1 MSLDEANVRKIA
13 ALARIRVDDAALP
26 GLQKDLNDI
35 LSWVEQLNEVD
46 TEGVA
51 PLTSVV
57 EMTLRRREDVVNDG
71 GIPDKVLANAPGA
84 EDGFFA
90 VPKVVE

>member
-1 MSLDEANVRKIA
+1 MSLDEATVRKIA
-13 ALARIRVDDAALP
+13 RLARIRVDDATLP

-46 TEGVA
+46 TDDVP
-51 PLTSVV
+51 PLTSAV
-57 EMTLRRREDVVNDG
+57 ETSLRQRPDIVTDG
-71 GIPDKVLANAPGA
+71 GIPDKVLANAPDA
-84 EDGFFA
+84 ADGFFT

>member
-1 MSLDEANVRKIA
+1 MSLDEATVRKIA
-13 ALARIRVDDAALP
+13 RLARIRVDDAALP

-46 TEGVA
+46 TDDVP
-51 PLTSVV
+51 PLTSAV
-57 EMTLRRREDVVNDG
+57 ETSLRQRPDIVTDG
-71 GIPDKVLANAPGA
+71 GIPDKVLANAPDA
-84 EDGFFA
+84 ADGFFT

>member
-13 ALARIRVDDAALP
+13 RLARIRVDDAALP
-26 GLQKDLNDI
+26 GLQKDLNGI
-35 LSWVEQLNEVD
+35 LSWVEQLNEVQTD
-46 TEGVA
+46 DVP

-57 EMTLRRREDVVNDG
+57 EVTLRRREDVVNDG
-71 GIPDKVLANAPGA
+71 GIRDKVLANAPGA
-84 EDGFFA
+84 EGGFYV

>member
-1 MSLDEANVRKIA
+1 MSLDEATVRKIA
-13 ALARIRVDDAALP
+13 RLARIRVDDAALP

-46 TEGVA
+46 TDGVP
-51 PLTSVV
+51 PLTSAV
-57 EMTLRRREDVVNDG
+57 ETSLRQRPDIVTDG
-71 GIPDKVLANAPGA
+71 GIPDKVLANAPDA
-84 EDGFFA
+84 TDGFYT